1 VTGARPRRIRDQGEA
16 AVSSTL
22 DGIVAA
28 VFPGAGRGPGAVP
41 AQRCAEALGVSG
53 VAVSVPRPDRADDVV
68 WRTGAAS
75 ARLHDLQSA
84 AGQGPGVDAAASGGL
99 VLVPDLGAVP
109 VQRWPAFTP
118 AALELGTRA
127 VFAAPLQIG
136 AIRLGVL
143 LAQRNAAGP
152 LADTALTG
160 LLAFAE
166 AVTGPLLAATARET
180 GAQPPPDQP
189 TAYPPQ
195 VHQATG
201 MISDQL
207 GVPLAEALIRLRAYA
222 RSHQRALPDV
232 AADIVARRLRFS
244 QDVL

>member
-1 VTGARPRRIRDQGEA
+1 M
-16 AVSSTL
+16 AVSSAL
-22 DGIVAA
+22 AGVVAA
-28 VFPGAGRGPGAVP
+28 VFPGAGRGRDAVP
-41 AQRCAEALGVSG
+41 AQLCAEALGVSG

-68 WRTGAAS
+68 WRTGGAS
-75 ARLHDLQSA
+75 ARLSDLQSA

-99 VLVPDLGAVP
+99 VLVPNLAALP

-118 AALELGTRA
+118 AALDLGIRA

-143 LAQRNAAGP
+143 LAQRDTAGP
-152 LADTALTG
+152 LAGTALTA
-160 LLAFAE
+160 LLAFAG
-166 AVTGPLLAATARET
+166 AATGPLLAAAARET
-180 GAQPPPDQP
+180 GPQPLPDLP
-189 TAYPPQ
+189 SAYPPQ

-244 QDVL
+244 QDPG